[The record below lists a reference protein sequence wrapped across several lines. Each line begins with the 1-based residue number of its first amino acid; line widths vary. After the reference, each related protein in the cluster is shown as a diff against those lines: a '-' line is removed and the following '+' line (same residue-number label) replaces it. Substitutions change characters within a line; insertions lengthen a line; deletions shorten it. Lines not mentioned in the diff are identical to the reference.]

1 MDEPPN
7 DVRLTD
13 TQLGILAALCRP
25 IAAGNS
31 YATPATNQEIADEVF
46 LSVDAVK
53 GHLRTLYRKFGIE
66 DLPHNQKRA
75 RLVELA
81 IEGGYVE
88 SEARSEAA
96 TVEPSA
102 SSPTEASDPSG
113 AETAASPRHDVPL
126 GSVEALREAERAA
139 AAANPKPPKR
149 QWGPYITITILVL
162 VIIGASLAVSGI
174 FNQGSPAPKAPS
186 EATYR
191 KEVAGYCK
199 LAIEGAPETSGQ
211 SREEI
216 ARGYL
221 EVIETMRGR
230 LQSLVQPTVPSIAL
244 ERFSTG
250 LTTAANYTSDVA
262 TEPAPAGS
270 EEEAKD
276 VSELTF
282 AAGAVQ
288 AGAVGYKLGHDC
300 VAIGDLVARSAEN
313 AAAP

>member
-1 MDEPPN
+1 MAEPPN

-25 IAAGNS
+25 IATGNA

-81 IEGGYVE
+81 IEGGYVK
-88 SEARSEAA
+88 SPA
-96 TVEPSA
+96 SA
-102 SSPTEASDPSG
+102 GDRA
-113 AETAASPRHDVPL
+113 DVPL

-139 AAANPKPPKR
+139 AAARPKEEKR
-149 QWGPYITITILVL
+149 SIGPYVTIVILIL

-174 FNQGSPAPKAPS
+174 FNQGSPAPKAPTP
-186 EATYR
+186 AAFR
-191 KEVAGYCK
+191 AEVAGYCK
-199 LAIEGAPETSGQ
+199 LALEGAPSTAGQ
-211 SREEI
+211 DRAER

-230 LQSLVQPTVPSIAL
+230 LQSLVDPTVPDIAL

-262 TEPAPAGS
+262 QEPPAPGS
-270 EEEAKD
+270 EDEAKY

-282 AAGAVQ
+282 AAGQVQ

-300 VAIGDLVARSAEN
+300 VAIGALVARSAEN

>member
-31 YATPATNQEIADEVF
+31 YATPATNQEIAEEVF

-88 SEARSEAA
+88 TKEAPDAPE
-96 TVEPSA
+96 EPK
-102 SSPTEASDPSG
+102 
-113 AETAASPRHDVPL
+113 RHDVPL

-149 QWGPYITITILVL
+149 QWGPYITIAILIL

-174 FNQGSPAPKAPS
+174 FNQGSPAPEAPS

-191 KEVAGYCK
+191 KEVAGYCR
-199 LAIEGAPETSGQ
+199 LAMEGAPAPAAGG
-211 SREEI
+211 SREEV
-216 ARGYL
+216 ARRYL

-230 LQSLVQPTVPSIAL
+230 LQSLVQPTLPSIAL

-262 TEPAPAGS
+262 TEPAPPGS

-282 AAGAVQ
+282 AAGQVQ

>member
-1 MDEPPN
+1 MAEPPN
-7 DVRLTD
+7 DVRLTE

-31 YATPATNQEIADEVF
+31 YATPATNQKIAEEVF
-46 LSVDAVK
+46 LGVDAVK

-66 DLPHNQKRA
+66 GLPQNQKRA

-88 SEARSEAA
+88 AAAPSEVEGPDDPAPAA
-96 TVEPSA
+96 NS
-102 SSPTEASDPSG
+102 
-113 AETAASPRHDVPL
+113 RHDVPL

-139 AAANPKPPKR
+139 AAARPREEKR
-149 QWGPYITITILVL
+149 SIGPYITIAILIL

-174 FNQGSPAPKAPS
+174 FNQGSTATTAPS
-186 EATYR
+186 PAAFRT
-191 KEVAGYCK
+191 EVASYCK
-199 LAIEGAPETSGQ
+199 LALEGAPSTAGRGRAE
-211 SREEI
+211 R

-230 LQSLVQPTVPSIAL
+230 LQSLVDPTIPDIAL

-262 TEPAPAGS
+262 QKPPAPGS
-270 EEEAKD
+270 AAEAKY

-282 AAGAVQ
+282 AAGQLQ

-300 VAIGDLVARSAEN
+300 VAIGELVADSAEN

>member
-46 LSVDAVK
+46 LGVDAVK

-88 SEARSEAA
+88 SAA
-96 TVEPSA
+96 A
-102 SSPTEASDPSG
+102 G
-113 AETAASPRHDVPL
+113 AAGPGAPDESTASPAPAPSVRADVPL

-139 AAANPKPPKR
+139 AAANPKEEKR
-149 QWGPYITITILVL
+149 SLGPYVTIVILVL

-174 FNQGSPAPKAPS
+174 FNQGSPATTAPTP
-186 EATYR
+186 AAFR
-191 KEVAGYCK
+191 GEVAGYCK
-199 LAIEGAPETSGQ
+199 LALAGAPEAAGQ
-211 SREEI
+211 GRAER

-221 EVIETMRGR
+221 EAIETMRGR
-230 LQSLVQPTVPSIAL
+230 LQSLVPPTVPDIAL

-262 TEPAPAGS
+262 QEPPAPGS
-270 EEEAKD
+270 EVEAKY

-282 AAGAVQ
+282 AAGQVQ

-300 VAIGDLVARSAEN
+300 VAIGDLVADSAEN

>member
-1 MDEPPN
+1 MDDPSN

-25 IAAGNS
+25 IAAGNR
-31 YATPATNQEIADEVF
+31 YATPATDQEVAEEVF

-53 GHLRTLYRKFGIE
+53 GHLRALYRKFGIE
-66 DLPHNQKRA
+66 DLPDDQRRA

-81 IEGGYVE
+81 IEGGCVE
-88 SEARSEAA
+88 STPA
-96 TVEPSA
+96 A
-102 SSPTEASDPSG
+102 SSRA
-113 AETAASPRHDVPL
+113 DVPL
-126 GSVEALREAERAA
+126 GSVEAVREAERAA
-139 AAANPKPPKR
+139 AAARPREEKR
-149 QWGPYITITILVL
+149 SIGPYVTIVILVL

-174 FNQGSPAPKAPS
+174 FNQGTPATTPPSPAAFR
-186 EATYR
+186 AD
-191 KEVAGYCK
+191 VAGYCK
-199 LAIEGAPETSGQ
+199 LALEGAPSTAGQ
-211 SREEI
+211 GRAER

-230 LQSLVQPTVPSIAL
+230 LQSLVDPTVPSIAL

-262 TEPAPAGS
+262 QEPPAAGS
-270 EEEAKD
+270 EAEAKY

-282 AAGAVQ
+282 AAGQVQ
-288 AGAVGYKLGHDC
+288 AGAVGYKLGRDC
-300 VAIGDLVARSAEN
+300 VAIGDLVARSAQN

>member
-1 MDEPPN
+1 MAEPPN

-46 LSVDAVK
+46 LGVDAVK

-88 SEARSEAA
+88 SAPPA
-96 TVEPSA
+96 TDKPKRA
-102 SSPTEASDPSG
+102 
-113 AETAASPRHDVPL
+113 DVPL

-139 AAANPKPPKR
+139 AAARPKEEKR
-149 QWGPYITITILVL
+149 SIGPYVTIAILILV
-162 VIIGASLAVSGI
+162 VIGASLAVSGI
-174 FNQGSPAPKAPS
+174 FNQGSPAPEAPS
-186 EATYR
+186 PAAYR
-191 KEVAGYCK
+191 AEVAGYCK
-199 LAIEGAPETSGQ
+199 LAIDGAPSTAGKGRAE
-211 SREEI
+211 R

-230 LQSLVQPTVPSIAL
+230 LQSLVAPSVPDIAL

-262 TEPAPAGS
+262 QGPPPPGS
-270 EEEAKD
+270 EAEARY
-276 VSELTF
+276 VAELTF
-282 AAGAVQ
+282 AAGQVQ

-300 VAIGDLVARSAEN
+300 AAIGDLVARSAQN